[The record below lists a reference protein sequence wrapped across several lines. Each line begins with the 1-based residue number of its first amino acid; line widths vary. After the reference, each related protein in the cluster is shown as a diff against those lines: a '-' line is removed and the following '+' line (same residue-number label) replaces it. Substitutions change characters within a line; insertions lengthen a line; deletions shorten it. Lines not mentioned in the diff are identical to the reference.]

1 MSRYRASRVSG
12 HAVNF
17 AGGVLIGG
25 IVVMFVWL
33 MVV

>member
-1 MSRYRASRVSG
+1 MSRYRASGDSG

-25 IVVMFVWL
+25 LIVLFVWL
-33 MVV
+33 MVG